1 MKRDRCNGDRNFIY
15 LALSNVIDNNLNYNL
30 INNIE
35 ILMLIESIIQ
45 KMSHEYINVLRINIL
60 GISS

>member
-35 ILMLIESIIQ
+35 IL
-45 KMSHEYINVLRINIL
+45 INYRINYSKDVTRIH
-60 GISS
+60 